1 MILSERRRCRA
12 GARPLW
18 SEPGRPFVYSRARA
32 AADAPALTSNLA
44 AALAAADV
52 AAVLVSMAAS
62 REAAPLEQV
71 RAIGRVVHDR
81 GIALLIE
88 GDPASVEPAGADGAH
103 VAGIA
108 ALDGALPLLKP
119 RYIVGCG
126 GLYSRHDAM
135 IAGERGADYVMF
147 GEPGPDGRRPAFVA
161 VLDRVAWW
169 AELFEVPCVG
179 WAMNLDEVAALAGA
193 GADFVGG
200 GSAQLSYS
208 RPHGAEILQWFDT
221 SKFTKNAIGTF
232 GNAGRNI
239 LRGPRFFNTD
249 FGLVKGT
256 SIHER
261 VRLQF
266 RAEFFN
272 LFNDVNFM
280 LPNANVSSVQVG
292 QITSVIADS
301 ERIIQFGLKLVF

>member
-1 MILSERRRCRA
+1 MTAPRRSAADQGRSAPRLYLVTP
-12 GARPLW
+12 PL
-18 SEPGRPFVYSRARA
+18 
-32 AADAPALTSNLA
+32 DAPALTSNLA

-193 GADFVGG
+193 GADFV
-200 GSAQLSYS
+200 
-208 RPHGAEILQWFDT
+208 
-221 SKFTKNAIGTF
+221 AIGD
-232 GNAGRNI
+232 AVWASPQ
-239 LRGPRFFNTD
+239 GPAAA
-249 FGLVKGT
+249 VA
-256 SIHER
+256 EAAA
-261 VRLQF
+261 RLK
-266 RAEFFN
+266 
-272 LFNDVNFM
+272 
-280 LPNANVSSVQVG
+280 
-292 QITSVIADS
+292 IS
-301 ERIIQFGLKLVF
+301 EPVP